1 MEKVQNLK
9 ALTHQLKRGRE
20 LDVVSSSFK
29 ILMVI
34 GSMTS
39 FHTEIHKQLLI
50 VPGARNCY
58 IGNHRSRLEMEVF
71 SDKDYGCH
79 DSSLWVYH
87 GVRLWL
93 VRVQQCGMLKLT
105 VDCLAVLCL
114 STFSPKCT
122 FS

>member
-1 MEKVQNLK
+1 MEKVQHLK
-9 ALTHQLKRGRE
+9 ALKRQLKRGRE
-20 LDVVSSSFK
+20 LNVVSSSFK

-39 FHTEIHKQLLI
+39 FHTEINKQLLI
-50 VPGARNCY
+50 VPGAQNCC

-93 VRVQQCGMLKLT
+93 VRVQQCGMLN
-105 VDCLAVLCL
+105 
-114 STFSPKCT
+114 
-122 FS
+122 